1 MESQAQP
8 SAFDP
13 TSHTFKAPVK
23 KIDDPMT
30 HEAFKKSEACQDII
44 GFITALSASV
54 QKTRMTQ
61 TPITD
66 VIPQLLMLTLE
77 FEAAF

>member
-1 MESQAQP
+1 MESPAQA

-13 TSHTFKAPVK
+13 ATHTFKVPAK

-54 QKTRMTQ
+54 QKTRMT
-61 TPITD
+61 
-66 VIPQLLMLTLE
+66 
-77 FEAAF
+77 